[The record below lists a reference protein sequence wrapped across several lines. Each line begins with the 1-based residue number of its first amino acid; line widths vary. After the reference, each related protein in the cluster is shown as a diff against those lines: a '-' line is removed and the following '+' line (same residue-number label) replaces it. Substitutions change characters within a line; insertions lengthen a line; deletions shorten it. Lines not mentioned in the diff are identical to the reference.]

1 MNRALI
7 ISTAAHLAMLVLLW
21 QLGVAFSRPVT
32 HGYPRLMTAT
42 LVTKTI
48 MALAAGSAGPPA
60 AAEPKVAAQ
69 PEAPKFTPAKKEK
82 EVTTVTSK
90 AETKKPPATAKSTK
104 AKSSNPAAKVSSPNL
119 SGSRGGAASSSKT
132 GTGGG
137 GNSIEI
143 EAAAFPYAYY
153 SDAIQNRI
161 ESNWQAPEG
170 PEPLIAVVYFK
181 IARNG
186 EIKAIKLEK
195 ASGSFEFDRAAI
207 SAVTYASP
215 LPPLPVDYRE
225 TMLVIRYEFVANNF

>member
-7 ISTAAHLAMLVLLW
+7 ISAGAHVAVLLLLW
-21 QLGVAFSRPVT
+21 QLGVAFSRPVMR
-32 HGYPRLMTAT
+32 GYPRLITAT

-48 MALAAGSAGPPA
+48 MAPAAASAGPPA
-60 AAEPKVAAQ
+60 AAEPKTVSPPA
-69 PEAPKFTPAKKEK
+69 APKFTPVEKKKEAAK
-82 EVTTVTSK
+82 VTSK
-90 AETKKPPATAKSTK
+90 PEPKKTPPASKQPATKSE
-104 AKSSNPAAKVSSPNL
+104 AASSSSGS
-119 SGSRGGAASSSKT
+119 SGSRGASATPAK
-132 GTGGG
+132 TGGG
-137 GNSIEI
+137 GNSIKI

-153 SDAIQNRI
+153 SEAIQNRI

-170 PEPLIAVVYFK
+170 PERLIAVVYFK

-186 EIKAIKLEK
+186 EIKDIKLEQ

-225 TMLVIRYEFVANNF
+225 PTLVIRYEFAANNY

>member
-1 MNRALI
+1 MNRAFI
-7 ISTAAHLAMLVLLW
+7 ISAAAHLAMLLLLW

-32 HGYPRLMTAT
+32 RGYPRLMTAT

-48 MALAAGSAGPPA
+48 MAPAAAAVGLP
-60 AAEPKVAAQ
+60 AAEPKVVAQ
-69 PEAPKFTPAKKEK
+69 PQAPKFTPAKKEK
-82 EVTTVTSK
+82 ETAKVTSK
-90 AETKKPPATAKSTK
+90 AETKKPPAAAKSTTAKSQTP
-104 AKSSNPAAKVSSPNL
+104 PAQNSANNVS
-119 SGSRGGAASSSKT
+119 GYRGGSTAKT

-137 GNSIEI
+137 GNSIKI

-170 PEPLIAVVYFK
+170 PEQLVAVVYFK

-186 EIKAIKLEK
+186 EIKDLKLEK
-195 ASGSFEFDRAAI
+195 TSGSFDFDRAAI

-225 TMLVIRYEFVANNF
+225 PTLVIRYEFVANNF